1 MSRCPFLTVRF
12 TRLETK
18 ACAAGRTVNRRGW
31 KSYSVSKSEKKCRP
45 PVPYPVS
52 VPLAKKHGEVSD
64 VFWHHISTLS
74 NRSARVKTGFILANG
89 VLKIK

>member
-52 VPLAKKHGEVSD
+52 VPLAKNTAKCLTYFGIIFLHYQTVPRE
-64 VFWHHISTLS
+64 
-74 NRSARVKTGFILANG
+74 
-89 VLKIK
+89 